1 MESLS
6 SRFLISSAHTRFPAT
21 YSINPLRIK
30 TLATNFQYFPLTI
43 HSKKSSYQVLSISS
57 NQQRGPGL
65 DFQEYVKPS
74 QLLPAKEAKVC
85 TDASVEKAFASFL
98 SGGSDCLFKVKLQTS
113 KIYGSGLSD
122 VNSGIL
128 LCLIDVN
135 GSSILQRL
143 PATSVGTDAFSEDK
157 DIYDTLHFQR
167 GSVDEFAFEGPNLG
181 RIVAVWISLE
191 SVFFDLPLAANG
203 RSMENRWHEF
213 DYYFS
218 LSTFINWKQ
227 PRKQTPYWFTVR
239 LQVQDILIGEN
250 SEASIMEF
258 RPHSI
263 TAFSNDESTLFSSLN
278 PSPSLDNYLTSN
290 EESMKEYTYLKFS
303 LLFYDAMLILAGSSV
318 AYFWTG
324 ENAPYAFLT
333 GGLCGF
339 FYLLLLQRSV
349 DGLPAQE
356 LVPSENKGNFGQIF
370 DRLKGPIS
378 SLALAF
384 AFAIIILK
392 YASGEDA
399 VKLTPKE
406 IMFGMMG
413 FLMCKVS
420 VVLAAFKPIPLILRG
435 NERSP

>member
-6 SRFLISSAHTRFPAT
+6 SRFLISSAHTRFTAT

-85 TDASVEKAFASFL
+85 TDTSVEKAFSSFL

-122 VNSGIL
+122 VNSEML

-191 SVFFDLPLAANG
+191 SGQWRIGGMSLTTICHCQSSSAGNNQERKHLTGSQYNF
-203 RSMENRWHEF
+203 EF
-213 DYYFS
+213 E
-218 LSTFINWKQ
+218 
-227 PRKQTPYWFTVR
+227 
-239 LQVQDILIGEN
+239 DILIGEN
-250 SEASIMEF
+250 SEASMMEF

-263 TAFSNDESTLFSSLN
+263 TAFSNDESTLYSSLN
-278 PSPSLDNYLTSN
+278 PSSSLNNYLTSN
-290 EESMKEYTYLKFS
+290 EESMKEYAYLKFS

-356 LVPSENKGNFGQIF
+356 LVPSENKGSFGQIF
-370 DRLKGPIS
+370 DRLKGPLS
-378 SLALAF
+378 SLVLAF
-384 AFAIIILK
+384 AFAIIIVK
-392 YASGEDA
+392 CASGEDA

-406 IMFGMMG
+406 IMLGMMG

-420 VVLAAFKPIPLILRG
+420 VVLAAFKPLPLTLG
-435 NERSP
+435 DNERSV

>member
-1 MESLS
+1 MHETVASRNADCKLCRLLHLLLS
-6 SRFLISSAHTRFPAT
+6 VW
-21 YSINPLRIK
+21 RI
-30 TLATNFQYFPLTI
+30 
-43 HSKKSSYQVLSISS
+43 
-57 NQQRGPGL
+57 
-65 DFQEYVKPS
+65 
-74 QLLPAKEAKVC
+74 
-85 TDASVEKAFASFL
+85 
-98 SGGSDCLFKVKLQTS
+98 DCLFKVKLQTS

-191 SVFFDLPLAANG
+191 SG
-203 RSMENRWHEF
+203 QWRIGGM
-213 DYYFS
+213 S
-218 LSTFINWKQ
+218 LTTISHCQPSSTGNNQESKHL
-227 PRKQTPYWFTVR
+227 TG
-239 LQVQDILIGEN
+239 LQYDFKFEDILIGEN